1 MGTEAFYTTAAQVL
15 PTLLIA
21 LAVEVGFLLQIFFGE
36 KKKPGRARAAAGEI
50 AKWGGGFMILGRI
63 FLFGEV
69 LALAAI
75 AFRWF
80 NGWTFAGVGL
90 CLLIMLGAVVY
101 IPTRRLLRADLSSD
115 KDEDEDEDEG

>member
-1 MGTEAFYTTAAQVL
+1 MGTEAFYTTVAQVL

-21 LAVEVGFLLQIFFGE
+21 LAVEVGFLLQMLFKE
-36 KKKPGRARAAAGEI
+36 KKRPGRAEMAAGEI

-69 LALAAI
+69 LSLAAI

-80 NGWTFAGVGL
+80 NGWTFAAVGL
-90 CLLIMLGAVVY
+90 CLLVMLGAVVY
-101 IPTRRLLRADLSSD
+101 IPSKRLLRADLSSD
-115 KDEDEDEDEG
+115 RDGDEG